1 LVETLLRWLDNFPLV
16 TQALEALALL
26 VAAAVLYFVIRRFLV
41 TTARQAA
48 ARSTTV
54 WDDSMV
60 THGVF
65 ARLAHIPPAL
75 LVYFG
80 VGLIPNLNETLILLT
95 ERVAASLLFIVAARG
110 AAAVLSAANEIYE
123 RNPANRSRP
132 IKGYLQVVKI
142 ALYLLAALLAVAT
155 LTDQSPLLFLSGI
168 GAMTAVLL
176 LVFRDTIL
184 SLVASIQLS
193 GNDMVQLGD
202 WIEMPAYGADGDVID
217 VALHTVK
224 VQNWDKTITTIPTHA
239 LIAEAFKNWR
249 GMSESGGRRIKRS
262 LLLDVSTV
270 RFLEPEEITR
280 LGDWALLRE
289 YIATKHNE
297 LQTWNESDGR
307 DGAINADIRRLT
319 NLGTL
324 RAYVEAYLKVHPR
337 IHQGMTLLVRQ
348 LQATERGVAIEIYC
362 FTSTTEWNAYEGIQA
377 DIFDHLYALLPD
389 LGLRAFQPPTGAD
402 LAALSENPPR

>member
-1 LVETLLRWLDNFPLV
+1 MVETLLRWLNNFPLV
-16 TQALEALALL
+16 AQALEALVLL
-26 VAAAVLYFVIRRFLV
+26 LAAGVLYFVIRRFLV
-41 TTARQAA
+41 TTARRTA

-54 WDDSMV
+54 WDDAMV

-65 ARLAHIPPAL
+65 ARLAQIPPAL
-75 LVYFG
+75 LVYLG
-80 VGLIPNLNETLILLT
+80 VGLIPNLNETLVLLT
-95 ERVAASLLFIVAARG
+95 ERVAAALLFVVAARG
-110 AAAVLSAANEIYE
+110 AAAVLSAVNDIYE
-123 RNPANRSRP
+123 QNPANRSRP

-270 RFLEPEEITR
+270 RFLEPEEVAR
-280 LGDWALLRE
+280 LGQWALLRE

-307 DGAINADIRRLT
+307 DRAINADIRRLT

-324 RAYVEAYLKVHPR
+324 RAYIEAYLKVHPQ

-348 LQATERGVAIEIYC
+348 LQPTERGVAIEIYC

-402 LAALSENPPR
+402 LNALSETLPR

>member
-1 LVETLLRWLDNFPLV
+1 
-16 TQALEALALL
+16 
-26 VAAAVLYFVIRRFLV
+26 
-41 TTARQAA
+41 
-48 ARSTTV
+48 
-54 WDDSMV
+54 
-60 THGVF
+60 
-65 ARLAHIPPAL
+65 
-75 LVYFG
+75 
-80 VGLIPNLNETLILLT
+80 
-95 ERVAASLLFIVAARG
+95 
-110 AAAVLSAANEIYE
+110 
-123 RNPANRSRP
+123 
-132 IKGYLQVVKI
+132 
-142 ALYLLAALLAVAT
+142 
-155 LTDQSPLLFLSGI
+155 
-168 GAMTAVLL
+168 MTAVLL

-280 LGDWALLRE
+280 LGEWALLRE

>member
-1 LVETLLRWLDNFPLV
+1 MVETVLRWLKNFPLV
-16 TQALEALALL
+16 AQAIEALVLL
-26 VAAAVLYFVIRRFLV
+26 LAAGVLYFVIRRFLV
-41 TTARQAA
+41 TTARRTA

-54 WDDSMV
+54 WDDALV

-65 ARLAHIPPAL
+65 ARLAQIPPAL
-75 LVYFG
+75 LVYLG
-80 VGLIPNLNETLILLT
+80 VSLIPNLNETLVLLT
-95 ERVAASLLFIVAARG
+95 ERVAAALLFVFAARG
-110 AAAVLSAANEIYE
+110 AAAVLSAANDIYE
-123 RNPANRSRP
+123 QNPANRSRP

-270 RFLEPEEITR
+270 RFLEPEEVSR
-280 LGDWALLRE
+280 LSQWALLRE
-289 YIATKHNE
+289 YIATKHDE

-307 DGAINADIRRLT
+307 DRAINADIRRLT

-324 RAYVEAYLKVHPR
+324 RAYIEAYLKVHPR

-389 LGLRAFQPPTGAD
+389 LGLRVFQPPTGAD
-402 LAALSENPPR
+402 LAALSETLPR

>member
-1 LVETLLRWLDNFPLV
+1 VVETVLRWLKNFPLV
-16 TQALEALALL
+16 AQAIEALVLL
-26 VAAAVLYFVIRRFLV
+26 LAAGVLYFVIRRFLV
-41 TTARQAA
+41 TTARRTA

-54 WDDSMV
+54 WDDALV

-65 ARLAHIPPAL
+65 ARLAQIPPAL
-75 LVYFG
+75 LVYLG
-80 VGLIPNLNETLILLT
+80 VSLIPNLNETLVLLT
-95 ERVAASLLFIVAARG
+95 ERVAAALLFVFAARG
-110 AAAVLSAANEIYE
+110 AAAVLSAANDIYE
-123 RNPANRSRP
+123 QNPANRSRP

-270 RFLEPEEITR
+270 RFLEPEEVSR
-280 LGDWALLRE
+280 LSQWALLRE
-289 YIATKHNE
+289 YIATKHDE

-307 DGAINADIRRLT
+307 DRAINADIRRLT

-324 RAYVEAYLKVHPR
+324 RAYIEAYLKVHPR

-389 LGLRAFQPPTGAD
+389 LGLRVFQPPTGAD
-402 LAALSENPPR
+402 LAALSETLPR

>member
-1 LVETLLRWLDNFPLV
+1 MVETLSQWLTAFPVLAHV
-16 TQALEALALL
+16 LKLTALL
-26 VAAAVLYFVIRRFLV
+26 ACAALLYTVVHRLLV
-41 TTARQAA
+41 TTARRAA
-48 ARSTTV
+48 ARSTTI
-54 WDDSMV
+54 WDDALV
-60 THGVF
+60 GHGVF
-65 ARLAHIPPAL
+65 GRLAYAPPAV
-75 LVYFG
+75 LVYYGAG
-80 VGLIPNLNETLILLT
+80 VLPGLNETLVVLI
-95 ERVAASLLFIVAARG
+95 ERVSLALLFVVAAR
-110 AAAVLSAANEIYE
+110 AAVGVLSALNDIYD

-155 LTDQSPLLFLSGI
+155 LTDESPLLFLSGI

-184 SLVASIQLS
+184 SLVASFQLS
-193 GNDMVQLGD
+193 GNDMVQVGD

-239 LIAEAFKNWR
+239 LIADSFKNWR

-262 LLLDVSTV
+262 LLIDLSTV
-270 RFLEPEEITR
+270 RFLDEAEIDR
-280 LGDWALLRE
+280 LGCWALLRD
-289 YIATKHNE
+289 YVAGKRDE
-297 LQTWNESDGR
+297 LHEWNAIDGR
-307 DGAINADIRRLT
+307 DPAINADIRRLT

-324 RAYVEAYLKVHPR
+324 RAYIEAYLAAHPR

-348 LQATERGVAIEIYC
+348 LQPTDRGVAIEIYC
-362 FTSTTEWNAYEGIQA
+362 FTNTTEWNAYEGIQA

-389 LGLRAFQPPTGAD
+389 LGLRAFQTPAGSDFARWTGGDA
-402 LAALSENPPR
+402 R

>member
-1 LVETLLRWLDNFPLV
+1 MC
-16 TQALEALALL
+16 
-26 VAAAVLYFVIRRFLV
+26 IRDSV
-41 TTARQAA
+41 TTARRTA

-54 WDDSMV
+54 WDDAMV

-65 ARLAHIPPAL
+65 ARLAQIPPAL
-75 LVYFG
+75 LVYLG
-80 VGLIPNLNETLILLT
+80 VGLIPNLNETLVLLT
-95 ERVAASLLFIVAARG
+95 ERVAAALLFVVAARG
-110 AAAVLSAANEIYE
+110 AAAVLSAVNDIYE
-123 RNPANRSRP
+123 QNPANRSRP

-270 RFLEPEEITR
+270 RFLEPEEVAR
-280 LGDWALLRE
+280 LGQWALLRE

-307 DGAINADIRRLT
+307 DRAINADIRRLT

-324 RAYVEAYLKVHPR
+324 RAYIEAYLKVHPQ

-348 LQATERGVAIEIYC
+348 LQPTERGVAIEIYC

-402 LAALSENPPR
+402 LNALSETLPR